1 MHTRAQDVLRV
12 CLIRIPTGRNGF
24 FTQLSESIFST
35 GNRISLSAQTATLQ
49 AYTAMSRARN
59 VCAIRSDVT
68 YTTHANGNLYLC
80 PKNKKAISV
89 AESNAKNQIY
99 LFFFYN
105 LRLFFSRFVRMLF
118 FTLLTFRD
126 VGVNYL

>member
-35 GNRISLSAQTATLQ
+35 GNRISLSTQTATLQ
-49 AYTAMSRARN
+49 VYTAESRARN

-68 YTTHANGNLYLC
+68 CTTHAKGRLYLC
-80 PKNKKAISV
+80 PKNKKAVSV
-89 AESNAKNQIY
+89 AESNAREQIY
-99 LFFFYN
+99 YFFFFYN
-105 LRLFFSRFVRMLF
+105 FRLFFCRFVRMLF
-118 FTLLTFRD
+118 FY
-126 VGVNYL
+126 VAYV